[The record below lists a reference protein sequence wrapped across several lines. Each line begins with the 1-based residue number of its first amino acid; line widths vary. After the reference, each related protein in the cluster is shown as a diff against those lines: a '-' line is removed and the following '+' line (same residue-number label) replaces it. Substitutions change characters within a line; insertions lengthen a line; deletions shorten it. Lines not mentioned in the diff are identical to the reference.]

1 MSEKTPTVIR
11 IALPTNVYF
20 LSGIRDFTYD
30 TVHCVAGFTEQWAK
44 RLQTVVDEIVNNA
57 IEHGSIAGEMLEI
70 EFQIEEQHAIS
81 VMVKNGPNGKSH
93 MTAAELNA
101 KLAEV
106 KNEGEK
112 PRIGVGWR
120 CVSKYSIVLMSG
132 KKNPWLVR
140 RMCWF
145 WKFNFLFLCLSPSLL
160 SLSKLSNMLVVR

>member
-1 MSEKTPTVIR
+1 M
-11 IALPTNVYF
+11 
-20 LSGIRDFTYD
+20 
-30 TVHCVAGFTEQWAK
+30 AGFTEQWAK

-112 PRIGVGWR
+112 PRIGLRGRGLQIIANWCDEVAFVEVPGGGVALRIKKFYRPDEWQEKSMVG
-120 CVSKYSIVLMSG
+120 STNVLV
-132 KKNPWLVR
+132 LEV
-140 RMCWF
+140 
-145 WKFNFLFLCLSPSLL
+145 
-160 SLSKLSNMLVVR
+160 